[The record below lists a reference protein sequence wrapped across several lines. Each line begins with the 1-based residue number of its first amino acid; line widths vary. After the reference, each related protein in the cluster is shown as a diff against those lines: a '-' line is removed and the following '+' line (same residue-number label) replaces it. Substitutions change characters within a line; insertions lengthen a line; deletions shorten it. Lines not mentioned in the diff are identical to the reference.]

1 LRVADVIT
9 AAWDPW
15 AGDTGAAQIALK
27 TNGLSAGLFRRRFL
41 TTQWSHRKMTAPAE
55 PRCPVEW
62 LSRW

>member
-1 LRVADVIT
+1 MFESADVIT

-41 TTQWSHRKMTAPAE
+41 TTVVASKNDGTR
-55 PRCPVEW
+55 
-62 LSRW
+62 